1 MLSIA
6 TDYTSDTGDPR
17 PYLQPIAE
25 AGFSHV
31 HWCHHW
37 CTDFVYREP
46 ELRHIEAALRDFG
59 LTVLDLHASNGREKR
74 WAADLEYQRLAGVDL
89 MQSRIAM
96 TARLGSDVMVV
107 HVPGHYPDAVRRSLG
122 ELEPFAREHGV
133 RLAVENT
140 PGFDS
145 VDAALGEFGPEYVGL
160 CYDSG
165 HGNLPGSEGLDGLEH
180 WKHRLLAVHLHDNDG
195 SGDQH
200 KLPHMGGV
208 DWPRL
213 THLIAASSYEKC
225 LNLEVSMTN
234 SGYDDDALFLADAH
248 KVVSALAD
256 AV

>member
-6 TDYTSDTGDPR
+6 TDYAADTGDPL
-17 PYLQPIAE
+17 PCLQAIAE

-37 CTDFVYREP
+37 STDFMYREP
-46 ELRHIEAALRDFG
+46 ELRYIEAAMQDLG
-59 LTVLDLHASNGREKR
+59 LTVLDLHASNGSEKR
-74 WAADLEYQRLAGVDL
+74 WAADQEYQRLAGVDL
-89 MQSRIAM
+89 MRNRIAM
-96 TARLGSDVMVV
+96 TAHLGSDVTVV
-107 HVPGHYPDAVRRSLG
+107 HVPGDYPDAVRRSLT
-122 ELEPFAREHGV
+122 ELEPFARANGV

-145 VDAALGEFGPEYVGL
+145 VDAALGEFGPDFVGL

-165 HGNLPGSEGLDGLEH
+165 HGNLPGSEGLDGLER
-180 WKHRLLAVHLHDNDG
+180 WKDRLIAVHLHDNDS

-213 THLIAASSYEKC
+213 TSLIAASSYEKC
-225 LNLEVSMTN
+225 LNLEVSMGN
-234 SGYDDDALFLADAH
+234 SGYADEAPFLAEAH
-248 KVVSALAD
+248 QVASALAD